1 MGGTND
7 RVEWEWNFV
16 PKLLAQ
22 SLLYPI
28 RAGDPLRLLKSFLLG
43 GVLIVPFVVFLYGV
57 SRGELS
63 EVWRAAAEQGSAL
76 TAFLV
81 VILAFVL
88 ASAIGPL
95 GYLLRVVQRT
105 AVEDAALPT
114 IANWRSVAVDGANV
128 LAIYFFYLFF
138 PLDVMRRFLGV
149 FGEALPIIERT
160 VPEFVLV
167 FLVFLYLYPAAAGS
181 FAERGRLR
189 SALPQHLQSMLWSRT
204 YAVGAVTAGLLGG
217 LIYVI
222 SAGIELADT
231 SLISLVI
238 VGAGT
243 FYLFVAQH
251 YVIGRT
257 WSVVGSEKPS
267 VDPIDVTAGDPV
279 PRSGIGTG
287 DLRDHGVLSAEDAAT
302 IRGRFETAARSPD
315 PDAAEQLE
323 ALRTLHD
330 RGMFTREEYD
340 EKRRK
345 IAASA
350 GRTDL
355 GDDPGS
361 ERSTTP
367 KDRTT
372 DVEGTT
378 GVEAGPRPDGE
389 PTETGRGAG
398 PVGGSGTAEEDASD
412 RLERFA
418 MLRQL
423 YGQDVLTE
431 REYGEKR
438 RELGPDHGSERLP
451 GGPGSDLAERF
462 ETLRG
467 LYDRGLLTEEEYAEK
482 RRDLLEEL

>member
-7 RVEWEWNFV
+7 RAEWEWNFV
-16 PKLLAQ
+16 PRLLAQ

-88 ASAIGPL
+88 ASAVGPL

-189 SALPQHLQSMLWSRT
+189 SALPQRLQSLLWSRT

-257 WSVVGSEKPS
+257 WSVVGSEEPS
-267 VDPIDVTAGDPV
+267 VDSIDATAGDPM
-279 PRSGIGTG
+279 PRSGIATG

-302 IRGRFETAARSPD
+302 IRGRFEAAARSPD

-323 ALRTLHD
+323 ALRTLHG
-330 RGMFTREEYD
+330 RGMFTREEYE
-340 EKRRK
+340 EKRRE

-355 GDDPGS
+355 GDDLGS
-361 ERSTTP
+361 ERSTTS

-372 DVEGTT
+372 DVEG
-378 GVEAGPRPDGE
+378 
-389 PTETGRGAG
+389 TETGRGAG

-438 RELGPDHGSERLP
+438 RELGPDHGSEGVP
-451 GGPGSDLAERF
+451 GGSGSDLAERF

-482 RRDLLEEL
+482 RHDLLEEL

>member
-1 MGGTND
+1 MGGTTD

-16 PKLLAQ
+16 PRLLVQ

-28 RAGDPLRLLKSFLLG
+28 RAGEPLRLLKSFLLG

-63 EVWRAAAEQGSAL
+63 EVWRAAAEQGSVL
-76 TAFLV
+76 TAFLLL
-81 VILAFVL
+81 ILAFVL
-88 ASAIGPL
+88 ASAVGPL
-95 GYLLRVVQRT
+95 GYLLHVVQRT
-105 AVEDAALPT
+105 ADEDEALPT
-114 IANWRSVAVDGANV
+114 MANWRRVAVDGANV

-189 SALPQHLQSMLWSRT
+189 SALPQRLQSMLWSRT

-217 LIYVI
+217 LIYAI
-222 SAGIELADT
+222 SAGIDLADT
-231 SLISLVI
+231 SLISLGF
-238 VGAGT
+238 VGAST

-257 WSVVGSEKPS
+257 WSAIDTGEPSTDS
-267 VDPIDVTAGDPV
+267 VDATAGGPV
-279 PRSGIGTG
+279 PESGVATG
-287 DLRDHGVLSAEDAAT
+287 DLRDRGVLSAGDAAT
-302 IRGRFETAARSPD
+302 IRGRFETASRSPD

-323 ALRTLHD
+323 ALRTLHE
-330 RGMFTREEYD
+330 RGTFTTEEFE
-340 EKRRK
+340 EKRREVL
-345 IAASA
+345 AST
-350 GRTDL
+350 GRTGPRDRSA
-355 GDDPGS
+355 S
-361 ERSTTP
+361 ERAAAPT
-367 KDRTT
+367 DRTT
-372 DVEGTT
+372 A
-378 GVEAGPRPDGE
+378 VEAEPNPAADPTGTDGTRPLDE
-389 PTETGRGAG
+389 P
-398 PVGGSGTAEEDASD
+398 GTVDEDASD
-412 RLERFA
+412 RRERFA

-431 REYGEKR
+431 REYGAKR
-438 RELGPDHGSERLP
+438 RELGPDDGWEVP
-451 GGPGSDLAERF
+451 GDPEPALAERF

-482 RRDLLEEL
+482 RRALLEEL